1 MMVILPK
8 EDYNITEVETDMRRF
23 DIRFIEKK
31 LTAQN
36 QFDAVEVQGPML

>member
-8 EDYNITEVETDMRRF
+8 EDYNITEVETVMRRF
-23 DIRFIEKK
+23 EIKSIEEK

-36 QFDAVEVQGPML
+36 QYDEVEVQGPML

>member
-8 EDYNITEVETDMRRF
+8 EDYNVTEVESVMRHF
-23 DIRFIEKK
+23 DIKSIEEK

>member
-8 EDYNITEVETDMRRF
+8 KDYNVTEVESVMRRF
-23 DIRFIEKK
+23 DIRSIEKK

-36 QFDAVEVQGPML
+36 QLEEVEVQGPML

>member
-8 EDYNITEVETDMRRF
+8 EDFNVTHVEEYLKRF
-23 DIRFIEKK
+23 EIKSIEEK

-36 QFDAVEVQGPML
+36 QFDEVEVQGPML